1 MDSAAEFT
9 FFSPLRYTATIST
22 KGWMGNQQIADTQ
35 VALEGE
41 FVGACQ

>member
-9 FFSPLRYTATIST
+9 FFSPLRYTAVIST
-22 KGWMGNQQIADTQ
+22 NGWIGNQQIADSQ

-41 FVGACQ
+41 YVGVCQ